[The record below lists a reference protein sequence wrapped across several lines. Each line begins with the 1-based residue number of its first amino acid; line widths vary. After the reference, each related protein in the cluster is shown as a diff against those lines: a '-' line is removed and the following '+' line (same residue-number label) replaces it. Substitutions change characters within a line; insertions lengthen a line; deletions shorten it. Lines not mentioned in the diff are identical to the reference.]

1 MTWESCCMSKKPH
14 PPPYR
19 PPVLNWDP
27 GRPRNQPA
35 PANAAIEAEMTN
47 LVGPAT
53 LALTTYY
60 QSLGLRARIL
70 TLPITVAVVLAL
82 IWRQIPSV
90 SELTRLVH
98 RERLLWAP
106 LLDVSQQA
114 ISLRL
119 RCMPA
124 ELFARI
130 LQEILPRLQERATA
144 RTRPLAPVITRALGH
159 F

>member
-1 MTWESCCMSKKPH
+1 MSKKTESPT
-14 PPPYR
+14 YR
-19 PPVLNWDP
+19 PPDLNRDHA
-27 GRPRNQPA
+27 RPRNQPA
-35 PANAAIEAEMTN
+35 PANAVIEAEMTN

-70 TLPITVAVVLAL
+70 TLPITVALVLAL

-90 SELTRLVH
+90 SELTRLVQ
-98 RERLLWAP
+98 RERVLWAP

-119 RCMPA
+119 RCLPA

-130 LQEILPRLQERATA
+130 LEEIVPRLRERATA
-144 RTRPLAPVITRALGH
+144 R
-159 F
+159 